1 MRLIHHVLIKHGVR
15 IAQQERG
22 LGLVPSLKHLLLIIP
37 STSTAPFLLNRL
49 TGGSEEH
56 AVQGDA
62 GVVIH
67 RELEFVSFEGLAQD
81 VAHLLGASE
90 ERFEAQVKARGPT
103 TPPEATAI

>member
-1 MRLIHHVLIKHGVR
+1 
-15 IAQQERG
+15 
-22 LGLVPSLKHLLLIIP
+22 LKHLLLVIP
-37 STSTAPFLLNRL
+37 STPTAFLLNRL

-67 RELEFVSFEGLAQD
+67 RQLKFVPFEGLTQD

-90 ERFEAQVKARGPT
+90 ERFEAQVETGG
-103 TPPEATAI
+103 ATAPTEAAAVQRVV